1 MSAEEQLFTDIVRTM
16 ADVVAKV
23 CKTVQSNIGA
33 KASSFSSR
41 GIANALRDTARG
53 LPENSQN
60 RNMKIAIFETFAASL
75 DEAPKKAPALP
86 FPRRPQS

>member
-33 KASSFSSR
+33 NESSFSSR
-41 GIANALRDTARG
+41 GIATALRDTARG
-53 LPENSQN
+53 LPADSPN
-60 RNMKIAIFETFAASL
+60 RDMKVAIYGTFAAAL
-75 DEAPKKAPALP
+75 DEALEKAQALP
-86 FPRRPQS
+86 FPGRPRA